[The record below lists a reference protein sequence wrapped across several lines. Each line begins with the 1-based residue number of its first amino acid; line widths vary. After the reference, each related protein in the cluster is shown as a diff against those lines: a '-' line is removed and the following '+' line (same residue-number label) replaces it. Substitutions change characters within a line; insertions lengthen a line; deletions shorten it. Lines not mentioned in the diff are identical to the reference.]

1 MEKVVCLTNT
11 SVYFG
16 FIFIY
21 LFDKPGKQPLSE
33 TSELDSIGNLYT
45 RFLGLTSVL
54 KEACVAE
61 N

>member
-33 TSELDSIGNLYT
+33 TTELDPIGNLYT
-45 RFLGLTSVL
+45 RSRFYFSF
-54 KEACVAE
+54 ENAE